1 MARTTTTAR
10 AISPKGKAT
19 TRKARKATVILTPGQ
34 KAAATKRK
42 LGLDLSAIAHKA
54 HATRVANIAR
64 AERDAKRAKAKRA
77 TATKGNALTA
87 LAKQAGAKLAKR
99 AA

>member
-1 MARTTTTAR
+1 M
-10 AISPKGKAT
+10 
-19 TRKARKATVILTPGQ
+19 LTPGQ

-64 AERDAKRAKAKRA
+64 ATREAKRA
-77 TATKGNALTA
+77 TAKRATA
-87 LAKQAGAKLAKR
+87 KSAKR